1 QGLGEGNDAVVAIER
16 DMRVIY
22 WGRGAE
28 ALYGIPA
35 REGLRRPVRDLYQRR
50 WPTAGG
56 AAEYERAIT
65 ERGAFRGEL
74 IHVLRSGREIYVES
88 SAAVLKDAEG
98 RELGRLGV
106 VRDITDRKRAERETA
121 ASEARLRVA
130 GGRVGRAAFTQ

>member
-1 QGLGEGNDAVVAIER
+1 GEGDGGVVAIDR
-16 DMRVIY
+16 DMRVIS
-22 WGRGAE
+22 WGRGAG

-35 REGLRRPVRDLYQRR
+35 REALGKPVRDLYQRR
-50 WPTAGG
+50 WPTPSV

-106 VRDITDRKRAERETA
+106 VRDITDRKRAEREPP
-121 ASEARLRVA
+121 ARQA
-130 GGRVGRAAFTQ
+130 